1 MRRSS
6 SSRRASCCVARSMNA
21 MFDVATASIVEP
33 VAYHPGPLPPG
44 IAELPLPESSDTM
57 MPAEA
62 AIVMLSNLGPA
73 EGGRETWLYNF
84 VPRLLRRFPHL
95 RLRIHGFRLAG
106 DPDPRDTLVGVVAA
120 EDRDRISVDFVQ
132 AKPSRRPNAFA
143 FWTGLRRL
151 ARGSTDPRFVVAVGS
166 WVELLAVLVSGAFRR
181 SAKILWLRTIFVDEK
196 AHRISPA
203 ARGPI
208 RRVENAILRCADL
221 VIANGD
227 DTAAHYR
234 ARGFDV
240 TVIKNA
246 VDLKRWTMPPPKLA
260 RPLHIAFIGRL
271 AQVKGIN
278 EFLAAA
284 RKMAP
289 TAEGPEFVFHVAGDG
304 PAADEARTFERA
316 GLLKFPGPLPNE
328 AVPAFLE
335 GMDICVALTFA
346 GSDLGSGSGGAG
358 VSNSLLEQM
367 AAGRVLL
374 CWDNP
379 AYRQV
384 LDEESAYFVKQGDP
398 SAIGEALLKIA
409 NDPGE
414 ASARA
419 QRAAELARG
428 YGFEAHMELFAKAI
442 ARWLPRT

>member
-1 MRRSS
+1 MS
-6 SSRRASCCVARSMNA
+6 
-21 MFDVATASIVEP
+21 DPTA
-33 VAYHPGPLPPG
+33 
-44 IAELPLPESSDTM
+44 
-57 MPAEA
+57 PAEA

-84 VPRLLRRFPHL
+84 VPRLLRRFPQL
-95 RLRIHGFRLAG
+95 RLRIHGFRLDG
-106 DPDPRDTLVGVVAA
+106 DPGHQEALVGVVAL
-120 EDRDRISVDFVQ
+120 EDRDRISIDFVQ

-151 ARGSTDPRFVVAVGS
+151 AHGSTDPRVVVAVGS

-208 RRVENAILRCADL
+208 RRVENAILRRADL
-221 VIANGD
+221 LIANGD

-260 RPLHIAFIGRL
+260 RPLHVAFIGRL
-271 AQVKGIN
+271 AQVKGID
-278 EFLAAA
+278 EFLGAA
-284 RKMAP
+284 RSMGSSK
-289 TAEGPEFVFHVAGDG
+289 GFVFHVAGDG
-304 PAADEARTFERA
+304 PAADEARTLERA
-316 GLLKFPGPLPNE
+316 GLLKFHGPLPNE

-335 GMDICVALTFA
+335 DMDICVALTFA
-346 GSDLGSGSGGAG
+346 GYDLGGGSGGAG

-374 CWDNP
+374 CWENP

-384 LDEESAYFVKQGDP
+384 LDEKSAYLVKQGDA
-398 SAIGEALLKIA
+398 SAIGETLMKIA

-428 YGFEAHMELFAKAI
+428 YGFEAHMELFAEAV
-442 ARWLPRT
+442 ALWLPRP

>member
-1 MRRSS
+1 
-6 SSRRASCCVARSMNA
+6 
-21 MFDVATASIVEP
+21 
-33 VAYHPGPLPPG
+33 
-44 IAELPLPESSDTM
+44 
-57 MPAEA
+57 
-62 AIVMLSNLGPA
+62 
-73 EGGRETWLYNF
+73 
-84 VPRLLRRFPHL
+84 
-95 RLRIHGFRLAG
+95 
-106 DPDPRDTLVGVVAA
+106 
-120 EDRDRISVDFVQ
+120 
-132 AKPSRRPNAFA
+132 
-143 FWTGLRRL
+143 
-151 ARGSTDPRFVVAVGS
+151 VVAVGS

-196 AHRISPA
+196 AHRIPPI
-203 ARGPI
+203 ARGLI
-208 RRVENAILRCADL
+208 LRVEDAILRRADL
-221 VIANGD
+221 LIANGD

-260 RPLHIAFIGRL
+260 RPLHVAFIGRL
-271 AQVKGIN
+271 AQVKGID

-284 RKMAP
+284 RSM
-289 TAEGPEFVFHVAGDG
+289 GPSKGFIFHVAGDG
-304 PAADEARTFERA
+304 PAADKARTLERA
-316 GLLKFPGPLPNE
+316 GLIKFHGPLPNE
-328 AVPAFLE
+328 AVPAFLKD
-335 GMDICVALTFA
+335 MDICVALTFA
-346 GSDLGSGSGGAG
+346 GADLGGGSGGAG

-384 LDEESAYFVKQGDP
+384 LDEESAYLVKQGDA
-398 SAIGEALLKIA
+398 SAIGEALMKIA

-428 YGFEAHMELFAKAI
+428 YGFEAHMELFAEVA
-442 ARWLPRT
+442 ARWLPRP